1 MSNPFTKKNPLMSMW
16 LSAANKVAGSARAQA
31 SAAAKREVSATQ
43 TDIQKQMQAF
53 WTGTVPKVTKR
64 KRRR

>member
-1 MSNPFTKKNPLMSMW
+1 MSNPWTKKNPFMSIW

-31 SAAAKREVSATQ
+31 TAAAKREVSTAQ

-53 WTGTVPKVTKR
+53 WTGTAPKAAKR

>member
-31 SAAAKREVSATQ
+31 SAAAKREVSAAQ
-43 TDIQKQMQAF
+43 IDIQKQMQAF
-53 WTGTVPKVTKR
+53 WTGAVPKVTKR